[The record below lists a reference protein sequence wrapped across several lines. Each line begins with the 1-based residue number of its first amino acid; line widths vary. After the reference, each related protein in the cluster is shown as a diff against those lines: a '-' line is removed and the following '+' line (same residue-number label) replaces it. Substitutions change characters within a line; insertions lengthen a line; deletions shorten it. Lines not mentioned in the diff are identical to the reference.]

1 MPRNSSRTWLIFL
14 FVGAFAIRMGFCA
27 AKTGLGQTLERD
39 YREYVLAGER
49 LLRHG
54 TLVSPLIL
62 ADTDQAPSALLPPTY
77 AALVAGVYAAL
88 GPETFSATVGPAI
101 N

>member
-1 MPRNSSRTWLIFL
+1 MPRSSSPTWLVLL

-27 AKTGLGQTLERD
+27 AKTGFGQALERD

-49 LLRHG
+49 LARHG

-62 ADTDQAPSALLPPTY
+62 EDTDQAPSALLPPAY
-77 AALVAGVYAAL
+77 AALVSEA
-88 GPETFSATVGPAI
+88 P
-101 N
+101 